1 MKLKKVQILTLPTD
15 FKAVGVVSPIQFTGN
30 ASHMEQIYMTDSC
43 SFQTKAEAI
52 K

>member
-15 FKAVGVVSPIQFTGN
+15 FKAVGVVSPIHFTIIAN
-30 ASHMEQIYMTDSC
+30 RAKRIYTTSNYVFSSASE
-43 SFQTKAEAI
+43 EI